1 MRTTAIFPRIA
12 IACCFLAGAL
22 VSRVDAADVRV
33 EAIMVKPA
41 SPAPSALCELK
52 VLLKNSGSHS
62 ASYFRFE
69 VKVADKSLPV
79 YKVYTYAIPIDPGA
93 SSELALFNFYSPA
106 EGKTFEV
113 QVTLLEAQWVDV
125 KKEGKSSTTTPAG
138 AVAGLPTGNS
148 LLVKLAPPKS

>member
-12 IACCFLAGAL
+12 IACCFMAGAL
-22 VSRVDAADVRV
+22 VSHADAADVRV

-41 SPAPSALCELK
+41 SPAPSALCELR
-52 VLLKNSGSHS
+52 VLLKNAGSHS
-62 ASYFRFE
+62 VSYFQFE

-79 YKVYTYAIPIDPGA
+79 YKVYSYAIPVDAGA
-93 SSELALFNFYSPA
+93 SAEVALHNFYAPA